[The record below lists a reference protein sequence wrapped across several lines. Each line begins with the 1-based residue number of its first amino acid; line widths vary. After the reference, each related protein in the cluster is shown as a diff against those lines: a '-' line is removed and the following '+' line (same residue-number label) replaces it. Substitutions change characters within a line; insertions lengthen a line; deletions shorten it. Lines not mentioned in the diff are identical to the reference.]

1 MHTDSRNPVVYIS
14 GLKATDYY
22 GNKFAFDLLYG
33 YDVLNY
39 KLQNIDHTMYVDEH
53 NNISYD
59 TQSSDLLDMQYV
71 KLKDYNKIKAMLEN
85 LERKHAKLKRRHE
98 NLGSKYLL
106 VRQERNY
113 LIKEYTNHSE
123 MDYT

>member
-1 MHTDSRNPVVYIS
+1 MHTDSRNPVAYIS

-59 TQSSDLLDMQYV
+59 AQSSDLLDMQYV
-71 KLKDYNKIKAMLEN
+71 KLKDYNKIKAKLEN

-106 VRQERNY
+106 VRQEK
-113 LIKEYTNHSE
+113 LS
-123 MDYT
+123 D

>member
-1 MHTDSRNPVVYIS
+1 MHTDSRNPIVYIS
-14 GLKATDYY
+14 GLKDTDYY

-39 KLQNIDHTMYVDEH
+39 KLQCIDHTMYVDEH
-53 NNISYD
+53 NNISYSA
-59 TQSSDLLDMQYV
+59 QSSDLLDMQYV
-71 KLKDYNKIKAMLEN
+71 KLEDYNKIKAKLEN

-106 VRQERNY
+106 VRQEK
-113 LIKEYTNHSE
+113 LF
-123 MDYT
+123 D